1 MCFKLEVEKCFY
13 LLPYLVVSRGL
24 LTDRLAWVIGASAII
39 FSLYGSTHSQLPCDR
54 WLTDGRYS
62 LYSPDLTF
70 LDIQNGDQMNVTV
83 VMCLHNLNRL
93 QSK

>member
-1 MCFKLEVEKCFY
+1 MVVLTHNHLENTYF
-13 LLPYLVVSRGL
+13 
-24 LTDRLAWVIGASAII
+24 
-39 FSLYGSTHSQLPCDR
+39 FPCDR